1 MDLILLSLQL
11 TLYQQVLF
19 LYGHSQGINAK
30 TCPSLPGR
38 AYRLSLS
45 ENALTGSKQGG
56 PVFGPTFVGRFEDK
70 PTLLLL
76 ETGNHIGNRTK
87 LLTDFIN
94 RERKATTGIVDG
106 IAVPHIRSMQARDL
120 MIAVARSSAGYDF
133 GALDGEPTHL
143 FFVMAAPPYD
153 DALYLRVF
161 KSLMEKLQYESFRE
175 ELMEATEP
183 GELLHT
189 IRAME

>member
-1 MDLILLSLQL
+1 MNISR
-11 TLYQQVLF
+11 Y
-19 LYGHSQGINAK
+19 
-30 TCPSLPGR
+30 
-38 AYRLSLS
+38 LS
-45 ENALTGSKQGG
+45 EKLIKMEMTTVIEPLEENQSEEKWRQIAKEKILDELVS
-56 PVFGPTFVGRFEDK
+56 
-70 PTLLLL
+70 LL

-133 GALDGEPTHL
+133 GALDGELTHL

-161 KSLMEKLQYESFRE
+161 KSLMEKLHYDSFRE
-175 ELMEATEP
+175 ELMSATEP